1 MLRNVVC
8 VLYTACVCECVC
20 LIDTVYIHG
29 ESCELG
35 IVLNGHLS
43 LINTVEVILSDTS
56 AGLGKNVKKMAVWT
70 ENYSLEA

>member
-1 MLRNVVC
+1 M
-8 VLYTACVCECVC
+8 CECVC

>member
-1 MLRNVVC
+1 MRCAFCILH
-8 VLYTACVCECVC
+8 VCECV
-20 LIDTVYIHG
+20 YIYG
-29 ESCELG
+29 ESGELG

-43 LINTVEVILSDTS
+43 LIHTVEVILSDTS